1 MGYNRALVQTPGL
14 PAPAGIGA
22 GMLCNL
28 SISEVTSDTNQ
39 TITVE
44 QIQRGGVNYTGFTA
58 GRNLTTPTHTLLTAA
73 FPEMNVGD
81 AIAFIV
87 SIQDAFA
94 GTWVAGDANVV
105 LAGRATTPASSWS
118 LVNVTR
124 GFDSGGN
131 RTYSWRVL

>member
-1 MGYNRALVQTPGL
+1 MGFNRALLQSPGM
-14 PAPAGIGA
+14 PFAARQGA
-22 GMLCNL
+22 GLLANL
-28 SISEVTSDTNQ
+28 NIEEITADAAA
-39 TITVE
+39 TITVA
-44 QIQRGGVNYTGFTA
+44 QIQRGGVNFTGFTA

-73 FPEMNVGD
+73 FPEMDIGD
-81 AIAFIV
+81 SIAFFV

-124 GFDSGGN
+124 TADSGAN
-131 RTYSWRVL
+131 RTYLWRVM

>member
-14 PAPAGIGA
+14 PTPAGIGA
-22 GMLCNL
+22 GLLCNL
-28 SISEVTSDTNQ
+28 SIQEVTTDTNQ
-39 TITVE
+39 TITVG
-44 QIQRGGVNYTGFTA
+44 QMQGGGVNFTGFSA
-58 GRNLTTPTHTLLTAA
+58 GRNLTTPTHTALTAA
-73 FPEMNVGD
+73 FPEMNIGD
-81 AIAFIV
+81 ALAFFV

-124 GFDSGGN
+124 TADSGAN
-131 RTYSWRVL
+131 RTYSWRVM